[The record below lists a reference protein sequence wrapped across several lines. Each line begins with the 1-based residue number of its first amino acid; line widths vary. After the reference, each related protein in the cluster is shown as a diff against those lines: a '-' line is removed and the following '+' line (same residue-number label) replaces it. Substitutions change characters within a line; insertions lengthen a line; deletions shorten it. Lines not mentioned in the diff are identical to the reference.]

1 MHGIVE
7 SWLGRGRQQPVDTP
21 PPSGPQAP
29 AASRWWAV
37 WQADGALRSVWHYP
51 VPYTADAVRT
61 CLDPLIYSDGDS
73 LEPVSEARARELS
86 ARTAANAERGAQA
99 VPQSARIA
107 GGFATGGYVPDPR
120 QAAAS
125 DVRQSAASA
134 AVDAAQALL
143 ARVAPPEGV
152 RGQDWPEPPDYQR
165 PPTRTGELLLQI
177 DEQIAGSLATR
188 NQLLRRQH
196 ADALDRAR
204 RAEARVAE
212 LELTVGALGGKLA
225 SAEKAI
231 RLLTIVMRH
240 AAGHGEGGESDG

>member
-37 WQADGALRSVWHYP
+37 WQADGALCSVWHYP

-61 CLDPLIYSDGDS
+61 CLDPLFYSDGDS

-86 ARTAANAERGAQA
+86 ARTAANAER
-99 VPQSARIA
+99 STRIA
-107 GGFATGGYVPDPR
+107 GGFSEGGYVPNPR
-120 QAAAS
+120 QGAPG
-125 DVRQSAASA
+125 DVRQSVASA
-134 AVDAAQALL
+134 AVEAAQALL
-143 ARVAPPEGV
+143 DRSALPEGM